1 MKAARGNAF
10 LDLSTSVELINGMS
24 CAEER
29 WYLIYCRYN
38 YTYQLAMVLSGPLVN
53 DEETATGVET
63 VNHGGQKAISHER
76 STYTDLCFAIRK
88 TDATC

>member
-1 MKAARGNAF
+1 MV
-10 LDLSTSVELINGMS
+10 LDLLP
-24 CAEER
+24 
-29 WYLIYCRYN
+29 L
-38 YTYQLAMVLSGPLVN
+38 QLHIPTCHGFIRPLVN